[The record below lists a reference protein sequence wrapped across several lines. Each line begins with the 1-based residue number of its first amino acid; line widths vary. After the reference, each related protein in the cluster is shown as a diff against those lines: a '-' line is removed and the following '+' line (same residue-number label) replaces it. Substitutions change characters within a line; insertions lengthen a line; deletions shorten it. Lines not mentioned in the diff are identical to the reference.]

1 MAVAIGEKAPG
12 FTLTNTAN
20 EDVSLSDFAGEKNV
34 VLVFF
39 PNAFSP
45 VCTAQLTAL
54 DANAARYRA
63 DEAQIIG
70 ISVDGRWSQAAFA
83 ESLGLTDTILLSDFE
98 PKGATAKAYGTY
110 LDFGFSGR
118 ATFVIDKQGIVR
130 GVELTDNPGQV
141 PDEERY
147 FEALAACDV

>member
-1 MAVAIGEKAPG
+1 MAVSIGQKAPD
-12 FTLTNTAN
+12 FTLKNAAN
-20 EDVSLSDFAGEKNV
+20 EDVSLSDFAGQKNV

-45 VCTAQLTAL
+45 VCTDQLTAL

-63 DEAQIIG
+63 DEAQVIG
-70 ISVDGRWSQAAFA
+70 VSVDGRWSQAAFA

-98 PKGATAKAYGTY
+98 PKGATARAYGTY
-110 LDFGFSGR
+110 LDLGFSGR

-130 GVELTDNPGQV
+130 GVELTDNPGQM

-147 FEALAACDV
+147 FDALAACSV